1 MAAVALR
8 VRQTVTPM
16 PKTLP
21 DSARLHAAQPVAPD
35 DLRPGDIVVVADTDS
50 PQIPPLDAAPFAN
63 GDAVRAVRVTYIPPD
78 AGTPRRVLDVHLPF
92 VYVREP
98 CGYADTIDLRVT
110 RVMKLRGKAGRRL
123 FVRMHPDF
131 ARDAVGKQARRTAR
145 KMRKRERKN
154 A

>member
-1 MAAVALR
+1 
-8 VRQTVTPM
+8 M
-16 PKTLP
+16 PKTL
-21 DSARLHAAQPVAPD
+21 SADPRLHAAHPVAPD

-50 PQIPPLDAAPFAN
+50 PQIPPLDTVARADP
-63 GDAVRAVRVTYIPPD
+63 VRAVRVTYIPPD

-131 ARDAVGKQARRTAR
+131 ARDTVRKRARRAAAR
-145 KMRKRERKN
+145 LRKRERKN